1 MAPTMYCIQIQ
12 GHLAPEWS
20 EWFDGMIVQCQP
32 DGTTTLSGPVR
43 DQAALHGL
51 LRKVRDLGMP
61 LLSVIRVKP
70 DQTDASDVRQRIEAK
85 GGTEE

>member
-1 MAPTMYCIQIQ
+1 MAAVDYCIRIE

-20 EWFDGMIVQCQP
+20 DWFENMTVQRQP

-51 LRKVRDLGMP
+51 LIKVRDLG
-61 LLSVIRVKP
+61 LSLVSVNPIALHRDEGHGP
-70 DQTDASDVRQRIEAK
+70 AS
-85 GGTEE
+85 